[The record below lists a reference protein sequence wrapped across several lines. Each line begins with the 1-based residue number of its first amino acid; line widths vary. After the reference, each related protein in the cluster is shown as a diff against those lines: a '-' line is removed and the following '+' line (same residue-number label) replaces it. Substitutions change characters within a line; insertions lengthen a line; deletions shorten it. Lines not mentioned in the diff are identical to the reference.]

1 MYILFKL
8 TFYDTWTAEVCGWV
22 GVFTYIVTY
31 TFYLGGG
38 GLDWTY
44 LVAWCGSDVRRGRVW
59 SGDLAGRETL
69 ARGTGSESLEG

>member
-1 MYILFKL
+1 MR
-8 TFYDTWTAEVCGWV
+8 VCG
-22 GVFTYIVTY
+22 GVYIY
-31 TFYLGGG
+31 SHLYIFIWGG

>member
-1 MYILFKL
+1 MWVGGDVYIYSHLYILF
-8 TFYDTWTAEVCGWV
+8 
-22 GVFTYIVTY
+22 
-31 TFYLGGG
+31 GGG

>member
-1 MYILFKL
+1 M
-8 TFYDTWTAEVCGWV
+8 WGVGGGG
-22 GVFTYIVTY
+22 GVFNILGTLALV
-31 TFYLGGG
+31 LGGG